1 MQFQRRLKNVC
12 AKPLR
17 TENKVVGDQELLSLG
32 TFVMCEK

>member
-17 TENKVVGDQELLSLG
+17 TENKVIREQELLSLG
-32 TFVMCEK
+32 TLVMCEK